1 MSDEGPGLRE
11 QKRRATRRALQVAL
25 LEGALERGVE
35 NVTIDEVCRA
45 AHVSARTFFNY
56 FASKE
61 EAIAGAPGPVE
72 VPAGQLERFV
82 AGTRDVLTDLVAM
95 IAANI
100 DDSDDVTVHRLRKQ
114 VLEREPQL
122 LGMRVAETQR
132 FHRMAVEVTA
142 QRLRAD
148 AEREGGVPDEDV
160 VVQRAGLVVLVAA
173 AVTRHGWSRWVATGG
188 MPSLGS
194 AVLAGFED
202 FRDVVAA
209 VVAPDGAAQPP
220 A

>member
-1 MSDEGPGLRE
+1 MSDDGLGLRE
-11 QKRRATRRALQVAL
+11 QKRRATRRALQLAL
-25 LEGALERGVE
+25 LEGALERGLE

-45 AHVSARTFFNY
+45 AQVSPRTFFNY

-61 EAIAGAPGPVE
+61 EAIAGSPAPIE
-72 VPAGQLERFV
+72 VPAGQLDRFV
-82 AGTRDVLTDLVAM
+82 VGQHDVLTDLVAM
-95 IAANI
+95 IATNI
-100 DDSDDVTVHRLRKQ
+100 DDSDDVEVHRLRKR

-132 FHRMAVEVTA
+132 FHQMAVQATA

-148 AEREGGVPDEDV
+148 AERAGRAPDEDAIA
-160 VVQRAGLVVLVAA
+160 QRAGLLVLVAA

-188 MPSLGS
+188 TPSLGA

-202 FRDVVAA
+202 FRAVAEA
-209 VVAPDGAAQPP
+209 VVASGDP
-220 A
+220 ALLPA

>member
-25 LEGALERGVE
+25 LEGALERGLE

-45 AHVSARTFFNY
+45 AQVSPRTFFNY

-72 VPAGQLERFV
+72 VPPGELDRFV
-82 AGTRDVLTDLVAM
+82 TGTRDVLTDLVAM

-100 DDSDDVTVHRLRKQ
+100 DDSDDVEVHRLRKQ

-142 QRLRAD
+142 RRLRAD
-148 AEREGGVPDEDV
+148 AERAGGAPDEDAI
-160 VVQRAGLVVLVAA
+160 VQRAALVVLVAA

-188 MPSLGS
+188 TPSLGS
-194 AVLAGFED
+194 AVLAGFDD
-202 FRDVVAA
+202 FQDLVAA
-209 VVAPDGAAQPP
+209 VVPP
-220 A
+220 GGPALPHA

>member
-1 MSDEGPGLRE
+1 MSDDGLGLRE

-25 LEGALERGVE
+25 LEGALERGLE
-35 NVTIDEVCRA
+35 NVTIDDVCRA
-45 AHVSARTFFNY
+45 AQVSPRTFFNY

-61 EAIAGAPGPVE
+61 EAIAGSPGPIE
-72 VPAGQLERFV
+72 VPAGQLDRFV
-82 AGTRDVLTDLVAM
+82 AGEHDALTDLVAM
-95 IAANI
+95 IATNI
-100 DDSDDVTVHRLRKQ
+100 DDSDDVEVHRLRKR

-132 FHRMAVEVTA
+132 FHQMAVQATA

-148 AEREGGVPDEDV
+148 AERAGRAPDEDAIA
-160 VVQRAGLVVLVAA
+160 QRAGLLVLVAA

-188 MPSLGS
+188 TPSLGA

-202 FRDVVAA
+202 FRAVAEA
-209 VVAPDGAAQPP
+209 VVASGDP
-220 A
+220 ALLPA